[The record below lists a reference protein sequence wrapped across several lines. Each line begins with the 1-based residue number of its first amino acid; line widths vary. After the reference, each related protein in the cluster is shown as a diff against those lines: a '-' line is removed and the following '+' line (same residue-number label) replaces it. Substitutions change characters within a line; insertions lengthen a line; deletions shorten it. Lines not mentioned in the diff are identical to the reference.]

1 MISGAAPVIYDA
13 LVVGSGPAGLSTA
26 LTLARVCRSSIVF
39 DSGEFR
45 NSGAKEM
52 HTYLSRDGIPPESFR
67 SIARQQIEEKYSSE
81 VSFKAAKI
89 VTISNTEIL
98 PGYKGFR
105 AVDSANNTYLGRK
118 LVLAT
123 GAEDVIPTD
132 IEGYAENW
140 PHHMQVQLP
149 QHGQA
154 SSSQNTANC
163 IYSYQCPF
171 CDGYEQK
178 EYPIGMLTF
187 PNPSY
192 AHFAL
197 MALPFNKEFTIY
209 SNGPV
214 PEDEPTQ
221 TALKKVLAA
230 GVKLDQ
236 RKVSRLINNG
246 EGPENGIT
254 IEFESGSPAKL
265 GMLLHRPPTKSRG
278 QSLIDQLG
286 LETKPNGD
294 VVTDPM
300 MLRTNVPG
308 CFAAGDTQESI
319 KQALMAG
326 SNGLRAGASIAYQL
340 ADEEGNRALETL
352 EEQNANL

>member
-1 MISGAAPVIYDA
+1 
-13 LVVGSGPAGLSTA
+13 
-26 LTLARVCRSSIVF
+26 
-39 DSGEFR
+39 
-45 NSGAKEM
+45 M

-67 SIARQQIEEKYSSE
+67 SIARQQIEEKNSGQ

-89 VTISNTEIL
+89 VTVSNTEIL
-98 PGYKGFR
+98 PGYKCFQ
-105 AVDSANNTYLGRK
+105 AVDSANNAYLGRK

-140 PHHMQVQLP
+140 PHHMQVDCSPTRTSIHTVARALL
-149 QHGQA
+149 
-154 SSSQNTANC
+154 TFIC
-163 IYSYQCPF
+163 SYQCPF

-178 EYPIGMLTF
+178 DYPIGMLTF

-197 MALPFNKEFTIY
+197 MTLPFNKDFTIY

-214 PEDEPTQ
+214 PQDEPTQ
-221 TALKKVLAA
+221 NALKKVLAS

-236 RKVSRLINNG
+236 RKVLRLVNNG
-246 EGPENGIT
+246 EGPESGIT
-254 IEFESGSPAKL
+254 IEFDRGSPAKL

-278 QSLIDQLG
+278 QPLIDQLG
-286 LETKPNGD
+286 LEAKPNGD

-300 MLRTNVPG
+300 MLRTNVLG
-308 CFAAGDTQESI
+308 CFAAGDTI
-319 KQALMAG
+319 V
-326 SNGLRAGASIAYQL
+326 GLRVGASIAYQL
-340 ADEEGNRALETL
+340 ADEEGSRALEML
-352 EEQNANL
+352 EEREANL